1 MADYLTQLALNIH
14 FLTFN
19 LIHMSN
25 VKNNQNADNKD
36 AQAIDRSLLEYL
48 KPKPQDRYSKLEA
61 YCDLLSRAA
70 TSSYSAKV
78 GGQQIELLPG
88 QFVATISE
96 LGRKWQWQRATVRQF
111 LEGLEDLG
119 QISSVAVAKNQVFS
133 VNLQQRLSIY
143 VNSSDDVLD
152 FCAMQFARFIEG
164 RITAEEV
171 ANSYGRYYGMK
182 MEVALEEGGNGAPV
196 KRVIQQQAAMFNELA
211 LSIYRI
217 LNRQANFSKELSD
230 SVSLLFGRDHLWD
243 WHKVIDCLGI
253 LAIAMRDKSKPSY
266 MDEVNEHFTKAE
278 VTLLDCIFEH
288 YCSDD
293 DSTYFDNPP
302 RPSKEAVEREKEA
315 EPDEIPS
322 DKSDEPETA

>member
-1 MADYLTQLALNIH
+1 MADYLTQLAQNIH

-25 VKNNQNADNKD
+25 VKNNQNADSKD

-119 QISSVAVAKNQVFS
+119 QISSIPVAKNQVFS

-211 LSIYRI
+211 SSIYRI
-217 LNRQANFSKELSD
+217 LNRQADFSKELSD

-302 RPSKEAVEREKEA
+302 RPSKEAVDSEKEA
-315 EPDEIPS
+315 EPCEIPS

>member
-1 MADYLTQLALNIH
+1 
-14 FLTFN
+14 
-19 LIHMSN
+19 MSN
-25 VKNNQNADNKD
+25 VKNKQNADSKD

-70 TSSYSAKV
+70 TGSFSAKV

-211 LSIYRI
+211 SSIYRI
-217 LNRQANFSKELSD
+217 LNRQADFSKELSD

-253 LAIAMRDKSKPSY
+253 LAIAMRDKSKPSN

-302 RPSKEAVEREKEA
+302 RPSKEAVESKKEA
-315 EPDEIPS
+315 EPCEIPS
-322 DKSDEPETA
+322 EKSDEPETA

>member
-1 MADYLTQLALNIH
+1 
-14 FLTFN
+14 
-19 LIHMSN
+19 MSN
-25 VKNNQNADNKD
+25 VKNKQNADSKD

-70 TSSYSAKV
+70 TGSFSAKV

-211 LSIYRI
+211 SSIYRI
-217 LNRQANFSKELSD
+217 LNRQADFSKELSD

-253 LAIAMRDKSKPSY
+253 LAIAMRDKSKPSN

-302 RPSKEAVEREKEA
+302 RPSKEAVESEKEA
-315 EPDEIPS
+315 EPCEIPFE
-322 DKSDEPETA
+322 KSDEPETA

>member
-1 MADYLTQLALNIH
+1 
-14 FLTFN
+14 
-19 LIHMSN
+19 MSN
-25 VKNNQNADNKD
+25 VKNKQNADSKD

-70 TSSYSAKV
+70 TGSFSAKV

-143 VNSSDDVLD
+143 VNSYDDVLD

-211 LSIYRI
+211 SSIYRI
-217 LNRQANFSKELSD
+217 LNRQADFSKELSD

-253 LAIAMRDKSKPSY
+253 LAIAMRDKSKPSN

-302 RPSKEAVEREKEA
+302 RPSKVAVESEKEA
-315 EPDEIPS
+315 EPCEIPS
-322 DKSDEPETA
+322 EKSDEPETA

>member
-1 MADYLTQLALNIH
+1 MADYLTQLAQNIQ
-14 FLTFN
+14 FTTLK

-25 VKNNQNADNKD
+25 VKNNQSADSKN

-48 KPKPQDRYSKLEA
+48 KPKPEDRYSKLEA

-70 TSSYSAKV
+70 TSAYTAKV
-78 GGQQIELLPG
+78 GGQPVELLPG

-111 LEGLEDLG
+111 LEGLEELG
-119 QISSVAVAKNQVFS
+119 QISSEAVARNFVFS
-133 VNLQQRLSIY
+133 INLQQRLSIY
-143 VNSSDDVLD
+143 ISSSDDVLD
-152 FCAMQFARFIEG
+152 FCAMQFARFIQG
-164 RITAEEV
+164 RTTAEEV
-171 ANSYGRYYGMK
+171 ANSYVRYYGMK
-182 MEVALEEGGNGAPV
+182 MEVAIEEGGNGAPV

-211 LSIYRI
+211 SSIYRI
-217 LNRQANFSKELSD
+217 LNHQAHFSKELSD

-288 YCSDD
+288 YCSND
-293 DSTYFDNPP
+293 DSTYCENPP
-302 RPSKEAVEREKEA
+302 RPSKEAAEGKKEA
-315 EPDEIPS
+315 KPDEIPS
-322 DKSDEPETA
+322 DKSDEAETA

>member
-1 MADYLTQLALNIH
+1 
-14 FLTFN
+14 
-19 LIHMSN
+19 MSN

-61 YCDLLSRAA
+61 YCDLLSRAT

-111 LEGLEDLG
+111 IEGLEDLG
-119 QISSVAVAKNQVFS
+119 QISSMPVAKNQVFS

-211 LSIYRI
+211 SSIYRI
-217 LNRQANFSKELSD
+217 LNRQADFSKELSD

-243 WHKVIDCLGI
+243 WHKVINCLGI

-302 RPSKEAVEREKEA
+302 RPSKEAVESEKEA

-322 DKSDEPETA
+322 DKSDEPETV

>member
-1 MADYLTQLALNIH
+1 MADYLTQLAQNIH

-25 VKNNQNADNKD
+25 VKNNQNADSKN
-36 AQAIDRSLLEYL
+36 AQPIDRSLLEYL

-119 QISSVAVAKNQVFS
+119 QISSIPIAKNLVFS

-164 RITAEEV
+164 RISAEEV

-211 LSIYRI
+211 SSIYRI
-217 LNRQANFSKELSD
+217 LNRQADFSKELSD

-302 RPSKEAVEREKEA
+302 RPSKEAVDSEKEA

>member
-1 MADYLTQLALNIH
+1 
-14 FLTFN
+14 
-19 LIHMSN
+19 MSN
-25 VKNNQNADNKD
+25 VKNNQNADSKD

-119 QISSVAVAKNQVFS
+119 QISSIPVAKNQVFS

-196 KRVIQQQAAMFNELA
+196 KRVIQQQVAMFNELA
-211 LSIYRI
+211 SSIYRI
-217 LNRQANFSKELSD
+217 LNRQADFSKELSD

-278 VTLLDCIFEH
+278 VTMLDCIFEH

-302 RPSKEAVEREKEA
+302 RPSKETVESEKEA

>member
-1 MADYLTQLALNIH
+1 
-14 FLTFN
+14 
-19 LIHMSN
+19 MSN

-119 QISSVAVAKNQVFS
+119 QISSMPVAKNQVFS

-211 LSIYRI
+211 SSIYRI
-217 LNRQANFSKELSD
+217 LNRQADFSKELSD

-302 RPSKEAVEREKEA
+302 RPSKEAVESEKEA
-315 EPDEIPS
+315 EPCEIPS
-322 DKSDEPETA
+322 EKSDEPETD

>member
-1 MADYLTQLALNIH
+1 
-14 FLTFN
+14 
-19 LIHMSN
+19 MSN
-25 VKNNQNADNKD
+25 VKNNQNADSKD

-119 QISSVAVAKNQVFS
+119 QISSIPVAKNQVFS

-171 ANSYGRYYGMK
+171 ANTYGRYYGMK

-196 KRVIQQQAAMFNELA
+196 KRVIQQQVAMFNELA
-211 LSIYRI
+211 SSIYRI
-217 LNRQANFSKELSD
+217 LNRQADFSKELSD

-278 VTLLDCIFEH
+278 VTMLDCIFEH

-302 RPSKEAVEREKEA
+302 RPSKEAVESEKEA

>member
-1 MADYLTQLALNIH
+1 
-14 FLTFN
+14 
-19 LIHMSN
+19 MSN

-119 QISSVAVAKNQVFS
+119 QISSIPVAKNQVFS

-211 LSIYRI
+211 SSIYRI
-217 LNRQANFSKELSD
+217 LNRQADFSKELSD

-243 WHKVIDCLGI
+243 WHKVINCLGI

-302 RPSKEAVEREKEA
+302 QPSKEAVESEKEA

>member
-1 MADYLTQLALNIH
+1 MADYLTQLAQNIH

-25 VKNNQNADNKD
+25 VKNNQSADSKNA
-36 AQAIDRSLLEYL
+36 QTIDRSLLEYL
-48 KPKPQDRYSKLEA
+48 KPKPEDRYSKLEA

-70 TSSYSAKV
+70 TGAYSAKV
-78 GGQQIELLPG
+78 GGKQIELLPG

-119 QISSVAVAKNQVFS
+119 QISSVSVARNMVFTI
-133 VNLQQRLSIY
+133 NLQQRLSIY

-152 FCAMQFARFIEG
+152 FCAMQFARFLEG

-196 KRVIQQQAAMFNELA
+196 RRVIQQQAAMFNELA
-211 LSIYRI
+211 SSIYRI
-217 LNRQANFSKELSD
+217 LNRRADFSKELSD

-253 LAIAMRDKSKPSY
+253 LAIALREKSKPSY

-293 DSTYFDNPP
+293 DSTYYDNPP
-302 RPSKEAVEREKEA
+302 RPQKKSAEEVSEA
-315 EPDEIPS
+315 EPEKIAS
-322 DKSDEPETA
+322 DKSDEAETV

>member
-1 MADYLTQLALNIH
+1 
-14 FLTFN
+14 
-19 LIHMSN
+19 MSN
-25 VKNNQNADNKD
+25 VKNNQNADSKD

-119 QISSVAVAKNQVFS
+119 QISSIPVAKNQVFS

-171 ANSYGRYYGMK
+171 ANTYGRYYGMK
-182 MEVALEEGGNGAPV
+182 MEVALEDGGNGAPV
-196 KRVIQQQAAMFNELA
+196 KRVIQQQVAMFNELA
-211 LSIYRI
+211 SSIYRI
-217 LNRQANFSKELSD
+217 LNRQADFSKELSD

-278 VTLLDCIFEH
+278 VTMLDCIFEH

-302 RPSKEAVEREKEA
+302 RPSKEAVESEKEA

>member
-1 MADYLTQLALNIH
+1 
-14 FLTFN
+14 
-19 LIHMSN
+19 MSN
-25 VKNNQNADNKD
+25 VKNNQNADSKN

-70 TSSYSAKV
+70 TSSFSAKV

-119 QISSVAVAKNQVFS
+119 QISSMPVAKNQVFS

-211 LSIYRI
+211 SSIYRI
-217 LNRQANFSKELSD
+217 LNRQADFSKEQSD

-302 RPSKEAVEREKEA
+302 RPSKEAVESEKEA
-315 EPDEIPS
+315 EPCEIPS
-322 DKSDEPETA
+322 EKSDEPETA

>member
-1 MADYLTQLALNIH
+1 MADYLTQLAQNIH

-25 VKNNQNADNKD
+25 VKNNQNADSKD

-119 QISSVAVAKNQVFS
+119 QISSIPVAKNQVFS

-171 ANSYGRYYGMK
+171 ANTYGRYYGMK

-196 KRVIQQQAAMFNELA
+196 KRVIQQQVAMFNELA
-211 LSIYRI
+211 SSIYRI
-217 LNRQANFSKELSD
+217 LNRQADFSKELSD

-278 VTLLDCIFEH
+278 VTMLDCIFEH

-302 RPSKEAVEREKEA
+302 RPSKEAVESEKEA

>member
-1 MADYLTQLALNIH
+1 MADYLTQLAQNIH

-25 VKNNQNADNKD
+25 VKNNQNADSKD

-119 QISSVAVAKNQVFS
+119 QISSMPVAKNLVFS

-143 VNSSDDVLD
+143 VNSSNDVLD

-211 LSIYRI
+211 SSIYRI
-217 LNRQANFSKELSD
+217 LNRQADFSKELSD

-243 WHKVIDCLGI
+243 WHKVINCLGI

-293 DSTYFDNPP
+293 DSTYFYNPP
-302 RPSKEAVEREKEA
+302 RPSKEAVESEKEA
-315 EPDEIPS
+315 EPGEIQS

>member
-1 MADYLTQLALNIH
+1 MAHYLTQLALNIH

-25 VKNNQNADNKD
+25 VKNNQNADSKD

-119 QISSVAVAKNQVFS
+119 QISSIPIAKNLVFS

-196 KRVIQQQAAMFNELA
+196 K
-211 LSIYRI
+211 
-217 LNRQANFSKELSD
+217 
-230 SVSLLFGRDHLWD
+230 
-243 WHKVIDCLGI
+243 
-253 LAIAMRDKSKPSY
+253 
-266 MDEVNEHFTKAE
+266 
-278 VTLLDCIFEH
+278 
-288 YCSDD
+288 
-293 DSTYFDNPP
+293 
-302 RPSKEAVEREKEA
+302 
-315 EPDEIPS
+315 
-322 DKSDEPETA
+322 

>member
-1 MADYLTQLALNIH
+1 
-14 FLTFN
+14 
-19 LIHMSN
+19 MSN
-25 VKNNQNADNKD
+25 VKNKQNADSKD

-152 FCAMQFARFIEG
+152 FCAMQFARFIKG

-182 MEVALEEGGNGAPV
+182 MEIALEEGGNGAPV

-243 WHKVIDCLGI
+243 WHKVINCLGI

-302 RPSKEAVEREKEA
+302 RPSKEAVESEKEA

>member
-1 MADYLTQLALNIH
+1 
-14 FLTFN
+14 
-19 LIHMSN
+19 MSN

-111 LEGLEDLG
+111 LEGLEALG

-211 LSIYRI
+211 SSIYRI
-217 LNRQANFSKELSD
+217 LNRQADFSKELSD

-243 WHKVIDCLGI
+243 WHKVINCLGI

-302 RPSKEAVEREKEA
+302 RPSKEAVESEKEA
-315 EPDEIPS
+315 EPCEIPS
-322 DKSDEPETA
+322 EKSDEPETA

>member
-1 MADYLTQLALNIH
+1 
-14 FLTFN
+14 
-19 LIHMSN
+19 MSN
-25 VKNNQNADNKD
+25 VKNNQNADSKD

-119 QISSVAVAKNQVFS
+119 QISSMPLAKNLVFS

-171 ANSYGRYYGMK
+171 ANSYDRYYGMK

-211 LSIYRI
+211 SSIYRI
-217 LNRQANFSKELSD
+217 LNRQADFSKELSD

-243 WHKVIDCLGI
+243 WHKVINCLGI
-253 LAIAMRDKSKPSY
+253 LAIAMRDKSKPSF

-293 DSTYFDNPP
+293 DSTYFDNPS
-302 RPSKEAVEREKEA
+302 RPSKEAVESEKEA
-315 EPDEIPS
+315 EPCEIPS
-322 DKSDEPETA
+322 DRSDEPETV

>member
-25 VKNNQNADNKD
+25 VKNNQNADSKD

-119 QISSVAVAKNQVFS
+119 QISSMPVAKNLVFS

-211 LSIYRI
+211 SSIYRI
-217 LNRQANFSKELSD
+217 LNRQADFSKELSD

-243 WHKVIDCLGI
+243 WHKVINCLGI

-302 RPSKEAVEREKEA
+302 RPSKEAVESEKEA
-315 EPDEIPS
+315 EPGEIPS

>member
-1 MADYLTQLALNIH
+1 MADYLTQLAQNIH

-25 VKNNQNADNKD
+25 VKNNQNADSKD

-119 QISSVAVAKNQVFS
+119 QISSMPVAKNQVFS

-211 LSIYRI
+211 SSIYRI
-217 LNRQANFSKELSD
+217 LNRQADFSRELSD

-302 RPSKEAVEREKEA
+302 RPSKEAVESEKEA
-315 EPDEIPS
+315 EPCEIPS
-322 DKSDEPETA
+322 EKSDEPETV

>member
-1 MADYLTQLALNIH
+1 
-14 FLTFN
+14 
-19 LIHMSN
+19 MSN
-25 VKNNQNADNKD
+25 VKNNQNADSKD

-70 TSSYSAKV
+70 TSSFSAKV

-143 VNSSDDVLD
+143 VNSSNDVLD

-211 LSIYRI
+211 SSIYRI
-217 LNRQANFSKELSD
+217 LNRQADFSKELSD

-243 WHKVIDCLGI
+243 WHKVINCLGI

-302 RPSKEAVEREKEA
+302 RPSKVAVEREKEA

>member
-1 MADYLTQLALNIH
+1 
-14 FLTFN
+14 
-19 LIHMSN
+19 MSN
-25 VKNNQNADNKD
+25 VKNNQNADSKD

-119 QISSVAVAKNQVFS
+119 QISSMPVAKNLVFS

-211 LSIYRI
+211 SSIYRI
-217 LNRQANFSKELSD
+217 LNRQADFSKELSD

-243 WHKVIDCLGI
+243 WHKVINCLGI

-302 RPSKEAVEREKEA
+302 RPSTEAVESEKEA
-315 EPDEIPS
+315 EPGEIPS

>member
-1 MADYLTQLALNIH
+1 MADYLTQLAQNIH

-25 VKNNQNADNKD
+25 VKNNQNADSKD

-96 LGRKWQWQRATVRQF
+96 LCRKWQWQRATVRQF

-119 QISSVAVAKNQVFS
+119 QISSMPVAKNLVFS

-211 LSIYRI
+211 SSIYRI
-217 LNRQANFSKELSD
+217 LNRQADFSKELSD

-302 RPSKEAVEREKEA
+302 RPSKEAVESEKEA

-322 DKSDEPETA
+322 DKSDEPETV

>member
-1 MADYLTQLALNIH
+1 
-14 FLTFN
+14 
-19 LIHMSN
+19 MSN
-25 VKNNQNADNKD
+25 VKNNQNADSKD

-70 TSSYSAKV
+70 TGSFSAKV

-119 QISSVAVAKNQVFS
+119 QISSMPLAKNLVFS

-211 LSIYRI
+211 SSIYRI
-217 LNRQANFSKELSD
+217 LNRQADFSKELSD

-266 MDEVNEHFTKAE
+266 MNEVNEHFTKAE

-293 DSTYFDNPP
+293 DSTYFDNPQ
-302 RPSKEAVEREKEA
+302 RPSKEAVESEKEA

>member
-1 MADYLTQLALNIH
+1 
-14 FLTFN
+14 
-19 LIHMSN
+19 MSN
-25 VKNNQNADNKD
+25 LKYNQNADSKD

-119 QISSVAVAKNQVFS
+119 QISSMPVAKNLVFS

-211 LSIYRI
+211 SSIYRI
-217 LNRQANFSKELSD
+217 LNRQADFSKELSD

-302 RPSKEAVEREKEA
+302 RPSKEAVESEKEA
-315 EPDEIPS
+315 EPGEIPS

>member
-1 MADYLTQLALNIH
+1 
-14 FLTFN
+14 
-19 LIHMSN
+19 MSN
-25 VKNNQNADNKD
+25 VKNNHNADNKD

-70 TSSYSAKV
+70 TSAYSAKV

-119 QISSVAVAKNQVFS
+119 QISSMPVAKNLVFS

-211 LSIYRI
+211 SSIYRI
-217 LNRQANFSKELSD
+217 LNRQADFSKELSD

-243 WHKVIDCLGI
+243 WHKVINCLGI

-302 RPSKEAVEREKEA
+302 RPSKEVVESEREA

-322 DKSDEPETA
+322 D

>member
-25 VKNNQNADNKD
+25 VKNNQNADSKD

-70 TSSYSAKV
+70 TSSFSAKV

-119 QISSVAVAKNQVFS
+119 QISSMPVAKNQVFS

-171 ANSYGRYYGMK
+171 ANFYGRYYGMK

-211 LSIYRI
+211 SSIYRI
-217 LNRQANFSKELSD
+217 LNRQADFSKELSD

-302 RPSKEAVEREKEA
+302 RPSKEAVESEKKA

>member
-1 MADYLTQLALNIH
+1 MADYLTQLAQNTH

-25 VKNNQNADNKD
+25 VKNNQNADSKD

-70 TSSYSAKV
+70 TSSFSAKV

-111 LEGLEDLG
+111 IEGLEDLG
-119 QISSVAVAKNQVFS
+119 QISSMPVAKNQVFS

-211 LSIYRI
+211 SSIYRI
-217 LNRQANFSKELSD
+217 LNRQADFSKELSD

>member
-1 MADYLTQLALNIH
+1 
-14 FLTFN
+14 
-19 LIHMSN
+19 MSN
-25 VKNNQNADNKD
+25 VKNNQNADSKD

-119 QISSVAVAKNQVFS
+119 QISSIPVAKNQVFS

-143 VNSSDDVLD
+143 VNSSDDVFD

-211 LSIYRI
+211 SSIYRI
-217 LNRQANFSKELSD
+217 LNRQADFSKELSD

-302 RPSKEAVEREKEA
+302 RPSKEAVDSEKEA
-315 EPDEIPS
+315 EPCEIPS

>member
-1 MADYLTQLALNIH
+1 MADYLTQLAQNIH

-25 VKNNQNADNKD
+25 VKNKQNADSKD

-70 TSSYSAKV
+70 TGSFSAKV

-211 LSIYRI
+211 SSIYRI
-217 LNRQANFSKELSD
+217 LNRQADFSKELSD

-253 LAIAMRDKSKPSY
+253 LAIAMRDKSKPSN

-302 RPSKEAVEREKEA
+302 RPSKEAVESEKEA
-315 EPDEIPS
+315 EPCEIPFE
-322 DKSDEPETA
+322 KSDEPETA

>member
-1 MADYLTQLALNIH
+1 
-14 FLTFN
+14 
-19 LIHMSN
+19 MSN

-36 AQAIDRSLLEYL
+36 AQTIDRSLLEYL

-70 TSSYSAKV
+70 TSSFSAKV
-78 GGQQIELLPG
+78 GGQQIELIPG

-119 QISSVAVAKNQVFS
+119 QISSMPVAKNQVFS

-196 KRVIQQQAAMFNELA
+196 KRVIQQQATMFNELA
-211 LSIYRI
+211 SSIYRI
-217 LNRQANFSKELSD
+217 LNRQADFSKELSD

-293 DSTYFDNPP
+293 ESTYFENPP
-302 RPSKEAVEREKEA
+302 RPSKEAVESEKEA

>member
-1 MADYLTQLALNIH
+1 
-14 FLTFN
+14 
-19 LIHMSN
+19 MSN
-25 VKNNQNADNKD
+25 VKNKQNADSKD

-70 TSSYSAKV
+70 TGSFSAKV
-78 GGQQIELLPG
+78 GGQQIELLSG

-211 LSIYRI
+211 SSIYRI
-217 LNRQANFSKELSD
+217 LNRQADFSKELSD

-253 LAIAMRDKSKPSY
+253 LAIAMRDKSKPSN

-302 RPSKEAVEREKEA
+302 RPSKEAVESEKEA
-315 EPDEIPS
+315 EPCEIPS
-322 DKSDEPETA
+322 EKSDEPETA

>member
-1 MADYLTQLALNIH
+1 
-14 FLTFN
+14 
-19 LIHMSN
+19 MSN

-182 MEVALEEGGNGAPV
+182 MEVALEDGGNGAPV

-211 LSIYRI
+211 SSIYRI
-217 LNRQANFSKELSD
+217 LNRQADFSKELSD

-243 WHKVIDCLGI
+243 WHKVINCLGI

-302 RPSKEAVEREKEA
+302 RPSKEAVENEKEA
-315 EPDEIPS
+315 EPGEIPS
-322 DKSDEPETA
+322 DKSDEPETV